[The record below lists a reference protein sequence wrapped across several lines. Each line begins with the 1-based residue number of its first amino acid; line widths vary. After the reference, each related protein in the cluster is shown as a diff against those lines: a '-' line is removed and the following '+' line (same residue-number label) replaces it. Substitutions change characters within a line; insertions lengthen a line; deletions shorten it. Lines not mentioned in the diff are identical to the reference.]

1 MIVLDWSNLG
11 VAVNRLSSFQHFRNV
26 CILEGIYSE
35 IIQRKTYIFKITIYS
50 LNDPVCKHHP
60 LDE

>member
-11 VAVNRLSSFQHFRNV
+11 LAVNRLSSFQHFRNV

-35 IIQRKTYIFKITIYS
+35 IIQRKTYISKARYIVLTIQCV
-50 LNDPVCKHHP
+50 NTIH
-60 LDE
+60 